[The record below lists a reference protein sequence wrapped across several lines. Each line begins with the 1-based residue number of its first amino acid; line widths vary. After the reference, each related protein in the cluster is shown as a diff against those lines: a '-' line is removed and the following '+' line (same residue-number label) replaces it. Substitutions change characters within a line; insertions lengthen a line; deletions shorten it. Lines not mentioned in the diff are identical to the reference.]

1 MGCVR
6 VKRGT
11 VYQGV
16 SERRPRDGI
25 LDASPSPLWQ
35 IKVW

>member
-1 MGCVR
+1 MCKSVM
-6 VKRGT
+6 RGT

-25 LDASPSPLWQ
+25 LDGSPFPASAN
-35 IKVW
+35 KNF